1 MPRTTRSQLPA
12 AAWLASRLMREVA
25 ADLFEASTV
34 TIRPTAGGVPVS
46 SWRIIVS
53 IVRRQRS
60 AVGVLP
66 AGPPALA
73 KLNCGAF
80 WKLKG
85 VSNVPS
91 CAKPKPVSFSP
102 AVLSIPT
109 FWYAPRNC
117 GTLNPCVSCKR
128 SLGMIVLFVPG
139 AKLFTLWQEL
149 QVATPRSRGSLL
161 KKLGLAGGRV
171 WNSFGF
177 GG

>member
-1 MPRTTRSQLPA
+1 MRLVTAEDVLLSA
-12 AAWLASRLMREVA
+12 AAV
-25 ADLFEASTV
+25 V
-34 TIRPTAGGVPVS
+34 IIPTHGAVPVS
-46 SWRIIVS
+46 SWRIIGS

-60 AVGVLP
+60 AVAVLP
-66 AGPPALA
+66 AGSPALA

-80 WKLKG
+80 WKLKS

-149 QVATPRSRGSLL
+149 QVATPRARGSVVE
-161 KKLGLAGGRV
+161 KLWLAGGRV